1 MNYISLILIISSWD
15 ISSLDWWKGMYS
27 DGKYVIS
34 SPSRW
39 DKGDWLASTFI
50 MGTCGNIMLS
60 DEKTQDWVQANRN
73 STSDNITKVIEPFGG
88 EGAILALGG
97 LYLTGCIKKDTTLK
111 KVALLCG
118 ESALI
123 SGVIVRAL
131 KILIGR
137 ARPSIGE
144 GAYSYAPFNINASNH
159 SFPSGST
166 STAFAIASCITEEC
180 KNPLVKAASYG
191 MAVLVGL
198 SRIHDNK
205 HWASDVFLGGVIG
218 IGVGKTIS
226 KLHKK

>member
-1 MNYISLILIISSWD
+1 
-15 ISSLDWWKGMYS
+15 MYS

-39 DKGDWLASTFI
+39 DKGDWLASAFI
-50 MGTCGNIMLS
+50 VGTCGSIMLS
-60 DEKTQDWVQANRN
+60 DEKTHDWVQARRS
-73 STSDNITKVIEPFGG
+73 STSNRITQVIEPFGG
-88 EGAILALGG
+88 EGAILVLGG
-97 LYLTGCIKKDTTLK
+97 LYLSGCIEKDTTLK

-123 SGVIVRAL
+123 SGAIVGAL

-137 ARPSIGE
+137 ARPYTEE
-144 GAYSYAPFNINASNH
+144 GACSYSPFNLDTNASNW

-166 STAFAIASCITEEC
+166 GTAFAIASCLADEC
-180 KNPLVKAASYG
+180 KNPAIKVASYG
-191 MAVLVGL
+191 TAILVGL

-205 HWASDVFLGGVIG
+205 HWASDVFLASTIG

-226 KLHKK
+226 KLHRK

>member
-1 MNYISLILIISSWD
+1 
-15 ISSLDWWKGMYS
+15 MYS

-73 STSDNITKVIEPFGG
+73 STSDNITKVIEPFGA
-88 EGAILALGG
+88 EGALLALGG

-118 ESALI
+118 ESAFI
-123 SGVIVRAL
+123 SGAIVGAL

-137 ARPSIGE
+137 ARPYTDEGGSSYSPFSIC
-144 GAYSYAPFNINASNH
+144 ASH
-159 SFPSGST
+159 WALPSGHT
-166 STAFAIASCITEEC
+166 STAFAIASCLATEC
-180 KNPLVKAASYG
+180 KNPLVKVASYG
-191 MAVLVGL
+191 TAILVGL

-205 HWASDVFLGGVIG
+205 HWASDVFLASTIG